1 MTSSRDRRVAKEL
14 LDIQADREQS
24 GVYAVPVDGS
34 NLKHL
39 KGTISGPPDTPYV
52 GGTFTID
59 IQIPD
64 NYPFKPPKM
73 RFETKIWHP
82 NVSSQTGS
90 ICLDTLTS
98 AWSPVQTI
106 KTALLSVRMLLE
118 VPNPKDP
125 QDAEVA
131 TMLMLNGVQFAQVAQ
146 QWAIKYAGAE
156 MTELDLSK
164 WKESPPPESKKS
176 IADRYMGYHPGMME
190 AFVEMGFDVDVV
202 VQAFIRV
209 GIQRNNGQW
218 FQLGP
223 DNIGD
228 ITASLCGEN

>member
-1 MTSSRDRRVAKEL
+1 MPVTFDTARHLPPPTSWGFYCQNEKDTGGICITDCHL
-14 LDIQADREQS
+14 PIQ
-24 GVYAVPVDGS
+24 
-34 NLKHL
+34 
-39 KGTISGPPDTPYV
+39 
-52 GGTFTID
+52 
-59 IQIPD
+59 
-64 NYPFKPPKM
+64 
-73 RFETKIWHP
+73 
-82 NVSSQTGS
+82 GS

-164 WKESPPPESKKS
+164 WKESPPPDPKKS
-176 IADRYMGYHPGMME
+176 IADR
-190 AFVEMGFDVDVV
+190 
-202 VQAFIRV
+202 
-209 GIQRNNGQW
+209 
-218 FQLGP
+218 
-223 DNIGD
+223 
-228 ITASLCGEN
+228 